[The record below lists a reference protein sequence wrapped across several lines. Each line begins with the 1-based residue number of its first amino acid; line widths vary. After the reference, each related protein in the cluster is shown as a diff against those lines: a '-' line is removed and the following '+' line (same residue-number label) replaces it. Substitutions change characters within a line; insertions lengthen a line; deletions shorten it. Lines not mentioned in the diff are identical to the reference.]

1 MDRGP
6 SEKIRNRNN
15 RLLELRS
22 QQNCNSV
29 LNGHTKE
36 RKEGKT
42 KQEQERKKAKR
53 MTERKKVERNKERMK
68 ERLGHLV

>member
-1 MDRGP
+1 MNTAQIKDRQIKRAKERKNK
-6 SEKIRNRNN
+6 S
-15 RLLELRS
+15 
-22 QQNCNSV
+22 
-29 LNGHTKE
+29 NGLTNE